1 MSRQRRA
8 VERIVTSEVMRL
20 ERRLAIERGDI
31 ADARRRPAVPP
42 PTATACA
49 VLLRARAQAEWI
61 EPRVPWPVLT
71 VREVSLRRPL
81 ATTIVTTRPPAGRT

>member
-31 ADARRRPAVPP
+31 ADAPA
-42 PTATACA
+42 
-49 VLLRARAQAEWI
+49 
-61 EPRVPWPVLT
+61 
-71 VREVSLRRPL
+71 
-81 ATTIVTTRPPAGRT
+81 PAGRPRSDRHRVRRPSPRPRSA